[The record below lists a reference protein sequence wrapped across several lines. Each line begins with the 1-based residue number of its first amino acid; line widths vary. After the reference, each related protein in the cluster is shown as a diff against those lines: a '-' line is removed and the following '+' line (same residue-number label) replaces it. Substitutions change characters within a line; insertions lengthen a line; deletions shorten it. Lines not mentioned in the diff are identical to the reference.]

1 MSSFR
6 LIRKVVLFAML
17 GALWLAPELRAADY
31 PTRTITMIVPF
42 AAGGA
47 ADITGR
53 ILAEGMSQQLGHRII
68 VENSTGAGGTI
79 GSTRGKNA
87 TNDGY
92 TISLGHMG
100 THAAAFSL
108 YPHIGYDPRK
118 DFEYIGL
125 IARSPIVLFAR
136 KSFPA
141 KTLPEFIKYAKEKG
155 PELKNGHSGV
165 GSLSH
170 ISCALLAQIIGT
182 KPTTIPYRGVGPM
195 VNDMLGDT
203 VDYGCDLVLAVSS
216 HINSGSIVG
225 IAVAAPE
232 RSPAIPDVP
241 TTAEAGLPEFQ
252 ADTWTALFAPKGTPE
267 PIMKALRDAASKALD
282 DPAISS
288 RLIQLGATVPKPE
301 ERSPEYLKDLVIK
314 ETDRWANV
322 IKAAGISAE

>member
-1 MSSFR
+1 MSFR
-6 LIRKVVLFAML
+6 LIPKLVVCAVS
-17 GALWLAPELRAADY
+17 GALWLPQELQAADY

-53 ILAEGMSQQLGHRII
+53 ILAEGMSQQLGYRII

-87 TNDGY
+87 ANDGY

-125 IARSPIVLFAR
+125 IARSPIILFAR

-141 KTLPEFIKYAKEKG
+141 TTLPEFIKYAKEKG
-155 PELKNGHSGV
+155 PELKEGHSGV

-170 ISCALLAQIIGT
+170 IACALFTQIIGT
-182 KPTTIPYRGVGPM
+182 APTTVPYRGVGPM
-195 VNDMLGDT
+195 INDMLGDT
-203 VDYGCDLVLAVSS
+203 VDFGCDLVLAVSS
-216 HINSGSIVG
+216 HVNSGSITG
-225 IAVAAPE
+225 IAIAAPE

-241 TTAEAGLPEFQ
+241 TTVEGGLPEFQ

-282 DPAISS
+282 DPAVSS

-301 ERSPEYLKDLVIK
+301 ERSPEYLKALVTK
-314 ETDRWANV
+314 EVDRWANV
-322 IKAAGISAE
+322 IKSAGISAE